1 MKKQLIVILMLGSLV
16 GVKAK
21 DKWSFAA
28 ELGVSSAQFSF
39 VNYGYTRH
47 MSPVIGGRVN
57 YQLNK
62 HISLI
67 SGLQFGSTK
76 YHYNDYREQ
85 YNSFE
90 KETMVHIETSKTSM
104 TKLSIPLFINYQLKF
119 IPFKPSFEL
128 GIRYNRFLSGNYS
141 ETVIY
146 DRSSTPDVDDIRQK
160 EVNLFSKD
168 NYISMPVNTTQ
179 VHLGLQ
185 LQLSKQ
191 IGLNISRN
199 MGSSYFVITE
209 EPAPMS
215 CIIDGIGNLDNR
227 DFIVT
232 LNYKFD

>member
-1 MKKQLIVILMLGSLV
+1 MKVKNIVLIMLIGLNSAS
-16 GVKAK
+16 AK
-21 DKWSFAA
+21 DKWSFTA
-28 ELGVSSAQFSF
+28 ELGMSSSQFSF
-39 VNYGYTRH
+39 INYGYTRH
-47 MSPVIGGRVN
+47 MSPVIGGRVY

-67 SGLQFGSTK
+67 SGLQYGSTK

-90 KETMVHIETSKTSM
+90 KETTVHIETSKVSM
-104 TKLSIPLFINYQLKF
+104 TKFSIPLFINYQLKF
-119 IPFKPSFEL
+119 IPLKPSFEL
-128 GIRYNRFLSGNYS
+128 GIRYNRFLSGSYS

-146 DRSSTPDVDDIRQK
+146 DRSSTPNVDDIRQK
-160 EVNLFSKD
+160 EANLFSKD
-168 NYISMPVNTTQ
+168 NYMSMPVNTTQ

-185 LQLSKQ
+185 FQLSKQ

-215 CIIDGIGNLDNR
+215 CIVDGIGNLDNR